1 MSGRWTKIVRDA
13 SLARGR
19 LLMIIAALS
28 VSIAAVVTMQSAYTV
43 LAREVP
49 RNYQGTNP
57 ASAQLKMDREPDPGL
72 LAQIARH
79 PNIAAAELGAT
90 SSARVEVAPGK
101 WLPMRIFVIA
111 DFNNLRINTLG
122 REAGSW
128 PPLPGTLLIERSA
141 LALSGRAVG
150 QALTVEF
157 QDAGRHQLVLSGV
170 VHDPGLAPARQERV
184 LYGYATPETLA
195 RFGVNVP
202 LDLLKIVVQRG
213 AADSGAIEQTARSLA
228 LWLQQRGVAVHE
240 VRIPPPMQHPHQSQ
254 MNTVLLMLLVF
265 SWLVLL
271 LGGVLTA
278 TIIGGLLSEQVRQ
291 IAIMKSIGA
300 TRLQLAGLYLA
311 LVGVLAAL
319 ALLIALPL
327 GVASG
332 RGLISSVAELL
343 NLRIG
348 SLALPWQLVASTIAL
363 GFAVPLLA
371 ALAPILAATRIT
383 VQAAMQ
389 DRNVSRSSPGASWW
403 HRSVTV
409 LACPDPALTLALRN
423 LLRRR
428 ARMLLTMLLLSG
440 AGAMFLTSMNL
451 RAAWEQNVAQASSER
466 RFDLELRLDAA
477 EPAERLMQLI
487 KAVTAVRHVEPWS
500 LAPAALAGA
509 GNLSISRRYPDG
521 GHGSFT
527 LRAAPAD
534 TTLIARAM
542 LAGRWLKPEDDEVAV
557 INTQAQAS
565 AFPGATVDSM
575 ITVKIEQRTRRFRVV
590 GVVRDILAPGV
601 VYVTPRAFA
610 AATGSHNGVNAV
622 RIAVFDKEQVP
633 AAAAAVHAALA
644 QAGVG
649 VNATLTEKSLSA
661 AQGAHIYILVWAL
674 GVIAAVLAMVALLG
688 LASSLGASVIER
700 TREFGVMRSLGAS
713 SGAVVRSVLYEGVL
727 IGCASVLVAIPVA
740 LLPSAVVG
748 SMLASIS
755 NQPMPLHLSA
765 QAGALWLAIVVLA
778 ALVVSY
784 VPARR
789 AAGLTI
795 KQTLAWEYA

>member
-1 MSGRWTKIVRDA
+1 MSARWTKIMRDA

-57 ASAQLKMDREPDPGL
+57 ASAQLAMDREPDRAL
-72 LAQIARH
+72 MAQIARQS
-79 PNIAAAELGAT
+79 NIAAAELGAT
-90 SSARVEVAPGK
+90 STARVEVAPGK
-101 WLPMRIFVIA
+101 WLPMRIFVIP
-111 DFNNLRINTLG
+111 DFNKLRINSLG
-122 REAGSW
+122 YEAGSW

-157 QDAGRHQLVLSGV
+157 GDAGRHRIVVSGV

-195 RFGVNVP
+195 RFGVKVR
-202 LDLLKIVVQRG
+202 LDLLKIVVERG
-213 AADSGAIEQTARSLA
+213 ATDAGAIEQSARSLA

-240 VRIPPPMQHPHQSQ
+240 VRIPPPMEHPHQSQ
-254 MNTVLLMLLVF
+254 MNTVLLMLLAF

-278 TIIGGLLSEQVRQ
+278 TIIGGLLSGQVRQ

-300 TRLQLAGLYLA
+300 SRPQLAGLYLA
-311 LVGVLAAL
+311 QVGMLAAL

-327 GVASG
+327 GVACG

-343 NLRIG
+343 NLRID
-348 SLALPWQLVASTIAL
+348 SMALPWQLYASTVAL
-363 GFAVPLLA
+363 GFAVPMIA

-389 DRNVSRSSPGASWW
+389 DRNVSRSSPGSAWW
-403 HRSVTV
+403 RRSLTA
-409 LACPDPALTLALRN
+409 LALPDPALTLALRN

-428 ARMLLTMLLLSG
+428 ARFFLTLLLLSG

-451 RAAWEQNVAQASSER
+451 RAAWENNVAQASSER
-466 RFDLELRLDAA
+466 RFDLELRLDAP
-477 EPAERLMQLI
+477 EPAERLMRLI
-487 KAVTAVRHVEPWS
+487 GAVPAVRHVEPWS

-527 LRAAPAD
+527 LRAAPPE
-534 TTLIARAM
+534 TTLIARTM
-542 LAGRWLKPEDDEVAV
+542 LAGRWLEPEDNSGAV
-557 INTQAQAS
+557 INTQAQATV
-565 AFPGATVDSM
+565 FPGATVGSV
-575 ITVKIEQRTRRFRVV
+575 IRLKIEQRTPSFKVL

-601 VYVTPRAFA
+601 VYVTPDAFA
-610 AATGSHNGVNAV
+610 AATGSNHRVNAV

-633 AAAAAVHAALA
+633 AAAAAVNAALA
-644 QAGVG
+644 QAGIG
-649 VNATLTEKSLSA
+649 VKATLTEKSFSA
-661 AQGAHIYILVWAL
+661 SQGAHIYILVWAL
-674 GVIAAVLAMVALLG
+674 GVIAAVMAVVGLLG
-688 LASSLGASVIER
+688 LASSLGNSVLER

-713 SGAVVRSVLYEGVL
+713 SSAVVRSVLYEGVL
-727 IGCASVLVAIPVA
+727 SGCASVLVAIPAA

-755 NQPMPLHLSA
+755 NQHMPLHLSV
-765 QAGALWLAIVVLA
+765 QAAALWLAFVLLT

-784 VPARR
+784 VPASR
-789 AAGLTI
+789 AAALTI
-795 KQTLAWEYA
+795 KQTLAWEFA